1 MQKQKKSSKC
11 SKRKPFK
18 IHWDRVAMVAM
29 APVMV
34 LGLYNA
40 TFPGNIVEYET
51 KIVTVSKG
59 DTLWGIAKDAVGETE
74 DVRQT
79 VQEIIKNNHLKDGTI
94 HPGMT
99 LKVRAI
105 KEE

>member
-11 SKRKPFK
+11 SKRKNFK
-18 IHWDRVAMVAM
+18 VYWDRVAMVAM
-29 APVMV
+29 MPIMAVA
-34 LGLYNA
+34 LYNA
-40 TFPGNIVEYET
+40 TFPSNVVEYEEREV
-51 KIVTVSKG
+51 IVQNG
-59 DTLWGIAKDAVGETE
+59 DTLWTIAKDAVGESE

-79 VQEIIKNNHLKDGTI
+79 IREIMTNNKLQDGNI

-105 KEE
+105 KE

>member
-11 SKRKPFK
+11 SKRKNFK
-18 IHWDRVAMVAM
+18 VYWDRVAMVAM
-29 APVMV
+29 VPIMAVA
-34 LGLYNA
+34 LYNV
-40 TFPGNIVEYET
+40 TFPSNVVEFEEREVIVQN
-51 KIVTVSKG
+51 G
-59 DTLWGIAKDAVGETE
+59 DTLWTIAKDAVGESE

-79 VQEIIKNNHLKDGTI
+79 IKEIMTTNKLQDGTI

-105 KEE
+105 KE

>member
-11 SKRKPFK
+11 SKRKNFK
-18 IHWDRVAMVAM
+18 IYWDRVAMVAM
-29 APVMV
+29 VPVMA

-40 TFPGNIVEYET
+40 TFPSNVVEYET
-51 KIVTVSKG
+51 KTITVAKG

-74 DVRQT
+74 DVYQT
-79 VQEIIKNNHLKDGTI
+79 VDEIIRNNNLQNGVI

-105 KEE
+105 KE

>member
-11 SKRKPFK
+11 SKRKNFK
-18 IHWDRVAMVAM
+18 IYWHRVAMVAM
-29 APVMV
+29 VPILAVV
-34 LGLYNA
+34 LYNT
-40 TFPGNIVEYET
+40 TFPSNVVEYEEREV
-51 KIVTVSKG
+51 IVQNG
-59 DTLWGIAKDAVGETE
+59 DTLWTIAKDAVGESE

-79 VQEIIKNNHLKDGTI
+79 IREIMTTNKLQDGTI

-105 KEE
+105 KE

>member
-11 SKRKPFK
+11 SKRKNFK
-18 IHWDRVAMVAM
+18 IYWDRVAMVAM
-29 APVMV
+29 VPILAI
-34 LGLYNA
+34 GLYNA
-40 TFPGNIVEYET
+40 TFPSNVVEFEEREVIVQN
-51 KIVTVSKG
+51 G
-59 DTLWGIAKDAVGETE
+59 DTLWTIAKDAVGESE

-79 VQEIIKNNHLKDGTI
+79 IREIMTTNKLQDGTI

-105 KEE
+105 KE

>member
-11 SKRKPFK
+11 SKQKSFK
-18 IHWDRVAMVAM
+18 IYWHRVAMAAMVPIMAVA
-29 APVMV
+29 
-34 LGLYNA
+34 LYNA
-40 TFPGNIVEYET
+40 TFPSNVVEYEDREV
-51 KIVTVSKG
+51 IVQSG
-59 DTLWGIAKDAVGETE
+59 DTLWSIAKDAVGESE

-79 VQEIIKNNHLKDGTI
+79 VREIMTSNKLQDGTI

-105 KEE
+105 KE